1 MFTQKLIEAVGGEA
15 RGWKSRAADYLKV
28 SRPTLDRYLGFDA
41 DGEPDKIPANVLEKL
56 SLSEAALFQNAE
68 AKAPQP
74 IAATPRDMVHLF
86 AAGLSKLQ
94 EHIDQFG
101 HIQAPYPPHLSRAF
115 NLASA
120 LNIAHGYSYPV
131 DLASLI
137 VAASKRLYEWC
148 PEYCT
153 ANTADDLIDKRLVED
168 GDITPDC
175 LVLAALADGDA
186 EEHFYAA
193 LMGECRAMEEKAGQA
208 FYSAWRRAVIENPVL
223 ESHSALLSRYDELR
237 SNVLATNRLIN
248 VFYEYVPA
256 IHAHDGLLAL
266 CPVTR
271 TRLKRCSERWI
282 SEFRD
287 PIAANQIGQQ
297 GPHYIQH
304 TPNTLE
310 LRRPV
315 RIFWALPGWHELQ
328 LHNALIERGCKSVLW
343 PDLDAVDLLVS
354 VPGSDVRYA
363 VDVKD
368 HISPASLGR
377 TINHFKRYR
386 RHSRVVVVPDYL
398 LERLPEYRRLFE
410 QARRSALKEP
420 LQLLMSSEFLRLVER
435 AVCAR

>member
-1 MFTQKLIEAVGGEA
+1 MAAVGGET
-15 RGWKSRAADYLKV
+15 RGWKIRAADYLGV

-41 DGEPDKIPANVLEKL
+41 DGELEKIPSKVLEKL
-56 SLSEAALFQNAE
+56 SLGEAALTQNAVARIPE
-68 AKAPQP
+68 PVAG
-74 IAATPRDMVHLF
+74 TPRDMVHLF
-86 AAGLSKLQ
+86 AAGLGKLQ
-94 EHIDQFG
+94 EHIDQYG
-101 HIQAPYPPHLSRAF
+101 HIQAPYPTQLSKAF
-115 NLASA
+115 NLAAA

-137 VAASKRLYEWC
+137 VAASKRLFEWC
-148 PEYCT
+148 PEYSAT
-153 ANTADDLIDKRLVED
+153 DSTDDFIDKRLVED
-168 GDITPDC
+168 GDVTPDC
-175 LVLAALADGDA
+175 LVLAALADGDV
-186 EEHFYAA
+186 EEHFYTA
-193 LMGECRAMEEKAGQA
+193 LMGECRAMEDKVGQA

-223 ESHSALLSRYDELR
+223 ESHSALLYRYEELR
-237 SNVLATNRLIN
+237 NNVLATNRLID

-256 IHAHDGLLAL
+256 IHAHDGLIPL

-271 TRLKRCSERWI
+271 TRLRQCSGRWI

-287 PIAANQIGQQ
+287 PIAARQLSTQEPI
-297 GPHYIQH
+297 HIQH

-328 LHNALIERGCKSVLW
+328 LHNSLIENGYTSVLW

-354 VPGSDVRYA
+354 VPGSDARYA

-377 TINHFKRYR
+377 SINHFKRYR

-398 LERLPEYRRLFE
+398 VERLPEYRRLFD
-410 QARRSALKEP
+410 QARRSTLKEP
-420 LQLLMSSEFLRLVER
+420 LQLLTSSEFLDMVGRV
-435 AVCAR
+435 ACAK